1 MDTPII
7 SDIFILIKY
16 NLCFMLKIIQ
26 EGDIMKKFFL
36 NFNIKNTFI
45 GLLTGF
51 INGVFGSGG
60 GTLLVPILNNIL
72 KVEEHKSHA
81 TSLAIIVFLTTTSSF
96 VYISQGT
103 YDLDITFKV
112 AVGSIIGGI
121 IGAKILC
128 KLTGRFLRISFGTI
142 MIIAALRMVF

>member
-1 MDTPII
+1 MNK
-7 SDIFILIKY
+7 KY
-16 NLCFMLKIIQ
+16 F
-26 EGDIMKKFFL
+26 
-36 NFNIKNTFI
+36 NFNIKNSLI
-45 GLLTGF
+45 GSISGF

-81 TSLAIIVFLTTTSSF
+81 TALSIVVFLTVTSSF
-96 VYISQGT
+96 IYVSKGT
-103 YDLDITFKV
+103 YDLALTFKV
-112 AVGSIIGGI
+112 AIGSIIGGI

-128 KLTGRFLRISFGTI
+128 KLTGKFLRISFGII